1 MLNYTVELD
10 MDDGSL
16 WDDFERAQA
25 YRAESLDYVRFCLGL
40 SSGQCCIG
48 AEPSSTII
56 RNFNIIGMAIRDVY
70 NIGE

>member
-1 MLNYTVELD
+1 

-25 YRAESLDYVRFCLGL
+25 YRAETILYVRLCLGL
-40 SSGQCCIG
+40 SSGEHWNG
-48 AEPSSTII
+48 TKPSSIII
-56 RNFNIIGMAIRDVY
+56 RNFDMIGKAIRDVY